1 MSLLAQRLRLQPGAD
16 TPVAGVR
23 EPLAER
29 LLRAR
34 PAALAPAMLGS
45 LYALCGHAH
54 RSCAEMALQALQ
66 APDTPVQPDAKQ
78 RQALWSETLREHVRR
93 LFLDW
98 PRLLGSHEGD
108 GRALAASPALASTV
122 EPGSPALVDWLERQV
137 LGLPMA
143 VWSRACQESPASWLL
158 QWTHEIRNPL
168 TLALRQAQPLAC
180 TWTLPLQDLRPDAE
194 GAVLTA
200 LAAQLRE
207 DADFSRLPHVQGQW
221 RETGCWSRAADA
233 ELPIPDVWTR
243 LAARVH
249 DLAQLGQ
256 PGGAQRLC
264 SGARALGGGE
274 ALAWC
279 EMARGLLVHWL
290 RVDVQGRVERYG
302 ILAPTE
308 WNFHPRGAV
317 AQVLR
322 QLPNQ
327 VSPQQMSGAVG
338 LLVAAFD
345 PCVEYDLDTAST
357 AREVVRA

>member
-1 MSLLAQRLRLQPGAD
+1 MNLLAHRLRLQPGAD

-34 PAALAPAMLGS
+34 PAALAPALLGS

-54 RSCAEMALQALQ
+54 RICAEMALQALQ
-66 APDTPVQPDAKQ
+66 VPNAPVQPDAKQ

-98 PRLLGSHEGD
+98 PRLLGSPESD
-108 GRALAASPALASTV
+108 GQALAASPALHPTV
-122 EPGSPALVDWLERQV
+122 ESGAPALVDWMEHQV
-137 LGLPMA
+137 LGMPVT
-143 VWSRACQESPASWLL
+143 VWNRACQESLAAGLL
-158 QWTHEIRNPL
+158 QWAHEIRNPL
-168 TLALRQAQPLAC
+168 TLALRQAQPWAC
-180 TWTLPLQDLRPDAE
+180 VWTLPLQALRPDAE
-194 GAVLTA
+194 GAVLMP

-207 DADFSRLPHVQGQW
+207 DADFARLPHVQGQW
-221 RETGCWSRAADA
+221 RETGCWSRAADVD
-233 ELPIPDVWTR
+233 LPVTDVWTR
-243 LAARVH
+243 LAARVY

-256 PGGAQRLC
+256 PGGAQRLRA
-264 SGARALGGGE
+264 GARGLGGGE

-290 RVDVQGRVERYG
+290 RVDAQGRVERYG

-308 WNFHPRGAV
+308 WNFHPQGAA
-317 AQVLR
+317 AQILR
-322 QLPNQ
+322 QLPSQ
-327 VSPQQMSGAVG
+327 VSQQQMSAAVG

-345 PCVEYDLDTAST
+345 PCVEYELDAAPTAL
-357 AREVVRA
+357 EVFHA

>member
-1 MSLLAQRLRLQPGAD
+1 MNLLAQRLRLQPGAD

-34 PAALAPAMLGS
+34 PAALAPALLGS

-54 RSCAEMALQALQ
+54 RICAEMALQALQ
-66 APDTPVQPDAKQ
+66 APDAPVQPDAKQ

-98 PRLLGSHEGD
+98 PRLLGSPESD
-108 GRALAASPALASTV
+108 GQALASSPALHSTV
-122 EPGSPALVDWLERQV
+122 EPGAPALVDWMEHQV
-137 LGLPMA
+137 LGLPVA
-143 VWSRACQESPASWLL
+143 VWNRACQESLAAGLL
-158 QWTHEIRNPL
+158 QWAHEIRNPL
-168 TLALRQAQPLAC
+168 TLALRQAQPWAC
-180 TWTLPLQDLRPDAE
+180 AWTLPLQALRPDAE
-194 GAVLTA
+194 GAVLMP

-207 DADFSRLPHVQGQW
+207 DADFARLPHVQGQW
-221 RETGCWSRAADA
+221 RETGCWSRAADVD
-233 ELPIPDVWTR
+233 LPVTDVWTR
-243 LAARVH
+243 LAARVY

-256 PGGAQRLC
+256 PGGAQRLRA
-264 SGARALGGGE
+264 GARGLGSGE

-290 RVDVQGRVERYG
+290 RVDAQGRVERYG

-308 WNFHPRGAV
+308 WNFHPQGAA
-317 AQVLR
+317 AQILC
-322 QLPNQ
+322 QLPSQ
-327 VSPQQMSGAVG
+327 VSPQQMSAAVG

-345 PCVEYDLDTAST
+345 PCVEYELDAAST
-357 AREVVRA
+357 ALEVFHA

>member
-1 MSLLAQRLRLQPGAD
+1 MNLLAHRLRLQPGAD

-34 PAALAPAMLGS
+34 PAALAPALLGS

-54 RSCAEMALQALQ
+54 RICAEMALQALQ
-66 APDTPVQPDAKQ
+66 APDAPVQPDAKQ

-98 PRLLGSHEGD
+98 PRLLGSPESD
-108 GRALAASPALASTV
+108 GQALAASPALHPTV
-122 EPGSPALVDWLERQV
+122 EPGAPALVDWMEHQV
-137 LGLPMA
+137 LGMPVT
-143 VWSRACQESPASWLL
+143 VWNRACQESLTAGLL
-158 QWTHEIRNPL
+158 QWAHEIRNPL
-168 TLALRQAQPLAC
+168 TLALRQAQPWAC
-180 TWTLPLQDLRPDAE
+180 VWTLPLQALRPDAE
-194 GAVLTA
+194 GTVLTA

-207 DADFSRLPHVQGQW
+207 DADFSRLPHVQEQW

-233 ELPIPDVWTR
+233 ELPVTDVWTR

-256 PGGAQRLC
+256 PGGVQRLRA
-264 SGARALGGGE
+264 GARALGGGE

-290 RVDVQGRVERYG
+290 RVDAQGRVERYG

-308 WNFHPRGAV
+308 WNFHPQGAA
-317 AQVLR
+317 AQILR
-322 QLPNQ
+322 QLPSQ
-327 VSPQQMSGAVG
+327 VPPQQMSAAVG
-338 LLVAAFD
+338 LLIAAFD
-345 PCVEYDLDTAST
+345 PCVEYELGAAST
-357 AREVVRA
+357 ALEVVHA

>member
-1 MSLLAQRLRLQPGAD
+1 MNLLAHRLRLQPGAD

-34 PAALAPAMLGS
+34 PAALAPALLGS

-54 RSCAEMALQALQ
+54 RICAEMALQALQ
-66 APDTPVQPDAKQ
+66 VPDAPVQPDAKQ

-98 PRLLGSHEGD
+98 PRLLGSPESD
-108 GRALAASPALASTV
+108 GQALAASPALHPTV
-122 EPGSPALVDWLERQV
+122 EPGAPALVDWMEHQV
-137 LGLPMA
+137 LGMPVT
-143 VWSRACQESPASWLL
+143 VWNRACQESLTAGLL
-158 QWTHEIRNPL
+158 QWAHEIRNPL
-168 TLALRQAQPLAC
+168 TLALRQAQPWAC
-180 TWTLPLQDLRPDAE
+180 VWTLPLQALRPDAE
-194 GAVLTA
+194 GTVLTA

-233 ELPIPDVWTR
+233 ELPVTDVWTR

-256 PGGAQRLC
+256 PGGVQRLRA
-264 SGARALGGGE
+264 GARGLGGGE

-290 RVDVQGRVERYG
+290 RVDAQGRVERYG

-308 WNFHPRGAV
+308 WNFHPQGAA
-317 AQVLR
+317 AQILR
-322 QLPNQ
+322 QLPGQ
-327 VSPQQMSGAVG
+327 VPPQQMSAAVG

-345 PCVEYDLDTAST
+345 PCVEYELDAEATVA
-357 AREVVRA
+357 EVVHA

>member
-1 MSLLAQRLRLQPGAD
+1 MNLLAHRLRLQPGAD

-34 PAALAPAMLGS
+34 PAALAPALLGS

-54 RSCAEMALQALQ
+54 RICAEMALQALQ
-66 APDTPVQPDAKQ
+66 APDVFVQPDAKQ

-98 PRLLGSHEGD
+98 PRLLGSPESD
-108 GRALAASPALASTV
+108 GQVLAASPALGPAA
-122 EPGSPALVDWLERQV
+122 EPGNPALVDWIERQV
-137 LGLPMA
+137 LGMPVV
-143 VWSRACQESPASWLL
+143 VWNRACQEKLGPWLL
-158 QWTHEIRNPL
+158 QWAHEIRNPL
-168 TLALRQAQPLAC
+168 TQALRQAQPWAC
-180 TWTLPLQDLRPDAE
+180 AWVLPLQALRTDAE
-194 GAVLTA
+194 GAVLA
-200 LAAQLRE
+200 PLAAQLRE

-221 RETGCWSRAADA
+221 RETGCWSRAADVDV
-233 ELPIPDVWTR
+233 PVPDVWTR

-256 PGGAQRLC
+256 PGGAQRLRA
-264 SGARALGGGE
+264 GARALGDGE

-290 RVDVQGRVERYG
+290 RVDAQGRVERYG

-308 WNFHPRGAV
+308 WNFHPQGAA
-317 AQVLR
+317 AQILR
-322 QLPNQ
+322 QLPSQ
-327 VSPQQMSGAVG
+327 VLPQQVPAAVG

-345 PCVEYDLDTAST
+345 PCVEYELVA
-357 AREVVRA
+357 APCGAEVAHA

>member
-1 MSLLAQRLRLQPGAD
+1 MNLLAHRLRLQPGAD

-34 PAALAPAMLGS
+34 PAALAPALLGS

-54 RSCAEMALQALQ
+54 RICAEMALQALQ
-66 APDTPVQPDAKQ
+66 APDAPVQPDAKQ

-98 PRLLGSHEGD
+98 PRLLGSPESD
-108 GRALAASPALASTV
+108 GQALAASPALHPTV
-122 EPGSPALVDWLERQV
+122 EPGAPALVDWMEHQV
-137 LGLPMA
+137 LGMPVT
-143 VWSRACQESPASWLL
+143 VWNRACQESLTAGLL
-158 QWTHEIRNPL
+158 QWAHEIRNPL
-168 TLALRQAQPLAC
+168 TLALRQAQPWAC
-180 TWTLPLQDLRPDAE
+180 VWTLPLQALRPDAE
-194 GAVLTA
+194 GTVLTA

-233 ELPIPDVWTR
+233 ELPVTDVWTR

-256 PGGAQRLC
+256 PGGVQRLRA
-264 SGARALGGGE
+264 GARGLGGGE

-290 RVDVQGRVERYG
+290 RVDAQGRVERYG

-308 WNFHPRGAV
+308 WNFHPQGAA
-317 AQVLR
+317 AQILR
-322 QLPNQ
+322 QLPSQ
-327 VSPQQMSGAVG
+327 VPPQQMSAAVG

-345 PCVEYDLDTAST
+345 PCVEYELDAEATVA
-357 AREVVRA
+357 EVVHA